1 MPDLG
6 EIAKTF
12 DLTVVG
18 NANDHV
24 DRVNSLNDQSVGGI
38 GWIKD
43 ENYLSQALQGTF
55 LVGANLDLPD
65 KPAVNFLVTTDSPR
79 LVFSK
84 ILKEYFNPGYDFY
97 LKNEVDKHRS
107 NPDITVGDN
116 TFIGTN
122 VTIGKG
128 TVIFPNVVIEANTV
142 VGENCVI
149 KSHVSLGTEGLGLE
163 LNPET
168 GLLEKFP
175 QIGNVELEDYVE
187 IGPNSTVR
195 RGALVTTIVRK
206 GTKIGSMTNVGHN
219 CDIGENCILTS
230 AIVIS
235 GSSVV
240 GNNCFI
246 GVNSAIRNGVSVGS
260 DVMVGMGA
268 IVVKDV
274 PDGATVFGNPAKI
287 KGT

>member
-1 MPDLG
+1 MLNLT
-6 EIAKTF
+6 EIAKAF
-12 DLTVVG
+12 DLTIVG
-18 NANDHV
+18 DSSYEVQSAT
-24 DRVNSLNDQSVGGI
+24 SLKDQYIGGI
-38 GWIKD
+38 CWIKD
-43 ENYLSQALQGTF
+43 EEYLDQAAKGAF
-55 LVGANLDLPD
+55 LVSASLNVSAKEGL
-65 KPAVNFLVTTDSPR
+65 NFLVTKESPR
-79 LVFSK
+79 LVFAK
-84 ILKEYFNPGYDFY
+84 ILKAYFNPTYDFY
-97 LKNEVDKHRS
+97 LKNEVEKHRL
-107 NPDITVGDN
+107 NPDITIGDN
-116 TFIGTN
+116 AFIGTN

-195 RGALVTTIVRK
+195 RGALMTTIVRR

-240 GNNCFI
+240 GNNVFI
-246 GVNSAIRNGVSVGS
+246 GVNSALRNGVSVGN
-260 DVMVGMGA
+260 DVMVGMGS
-268 IVVKDV
+268 IVVKNV